1 MMDKNYGVEGETFQN
16 AYQKIVLKDRI
27 LNEKEK
33 EIRKNHLFEISKI
46 KDYNLITHYEYILK
60 LHYFNSNI
68 NVLNI
73 YRLVTHDYEKKF
85 EEIAYSLKSNILLSL
100 LDINEIKQTDN
111 SMINYF
117 IHNYNDMKNF
127 TYVIGNQKYPIG
139 FQKNS
144 NETFQIYVFKI
155 IPNKTLLL
163 NKKNVQDVLSS
174 AEIPNGYDSIAIEE
188 KLYYENVEIKGNEQ
202 EKVCYKEN
210 KNDVDRSGCNKREGD
225 NNINNNNNNN
235 IYNNNYYNNSGLKNN
250 YSYIYKVRNSEQI
263 LPLYLIEFEFKCLR
277 VDISI
282 PVCEYCYSTKAITY
296 CYNDKVH
303 LCDICDI
310 KHHEKNKILKNHKRI
325 HISESPYQFGKCPY
339 HINELIESVCMKCFC
354 TLCPSCI
361 LIGTHSKCF
370 DQDDDNNNHPIM
382 NIKDA
387 FILSNQR
394 KSLSDISLQ
403 NRKTRILQL
412 LKKKHKLLSE
422 IYSNYSSLQKRIDM
436 LYQYIINEI
445 KFLKKKKIN
454 FLMSLKRAVLS
465 ELLIIEW
472 MEAFFFHT
480 KLSLN
485 ISNFIIYQKKH
496 QLLMNYLINNKNN
509 KHHHHHHLLKYI
521 PQWLMD
527 KISVHSNLYIF
538 QDHFNNILNINNSD
552 KNENN
557 KKYRSLNNITKNK
570 INGSHLIHQNSYTHT
585 KKLDSIYNINNMFDN
600 NNRNAFS
607 LYDQANVNDNQVL
620 NKICKMKSNHI
631 LFDNNNHDENIV
643 YSKLVDKTK
652 LVQNNNL
659 QDNKNN
665 YHTDVNR
672 NYNKNNTTHFMNN
685 TFYEDNYFMDE
696 LNKDNNNIISEEHG
710 VTSDYTSIINISQD
724 YNNSTTNILYNIFN
738 NNNNNNSNSCNCC
751 NSFDY
756 SMYCTQHDTNMK
768 TLKNTYIYKELWK
781 NLMNY
786 KYINVIHILKAQN
799 KKYSFQLISSFL
811 NISNYYK
818 SLEDFVKHIIKHEV
832 YTLLN
837 KNIECHTKMKIT
849 YLLDNITTL
858 LCINNLKLAF
868 IIDTHITTC
877 YSEIQQNEKQFLI
890 DVENIKQ
897 NDLVLYKTY
906 LQQKNN
912 YNQRFIDKDVKNEEH
927 VMDAQNEET
936 IHDDQKMEINIE
948 EKINQNEFIMQQTL
962 NSKKVSFT
970 ESENKEKQSVIEDT
984 KDNVHYDN
992 TIMDE
997 EQVKDINAVKKYDI
1011 SKSIDYNNIFNNDND
1026 ICIDKLISDKE
1037 KNELA
1042 TLKIIKDYVYI
1053 YLEKVINDIIN
1064 ISHKDLNDSIRFLFY
1079 TIHDEIDGI
1088 NKQIIYEKKFSIH
1101 TLTLCLDLFINSIL
1115 YPYIF
1120 YIHELNVQNK
1130 NMTENNI
1137 YQKVLIIFGQTLREI
1152 SIYIFQIY
1160 NLGMYDNNLK
1170 VFVNNI
1176 KNNNMLKKRITNE
1189 NMFFLDV
1196 AQKLFN
1202 WIIKNLES
1210 PRYYSPLKWYYGES
1224 IEKSYKNVVQEIINI
1239 DKSSSIKCVNEN
1251 VDYNILFSTTNFKDI
1266 LTLCYS
1272 INKEWKLN
1280 I

>member
-1 MMDKNYGVEGETFQN
+1 MDENYGVGGETFQS
-16 AYQKIVLKDRI
+16 AYQKVVLKDRI

-33 EIRKNHLFEISKI
+33 EISKNQLFEISKI

-68 NVLNI
+68 NILNI
-73 YRLVTHDYEKKF
+73 YRLVTYEYEKKF
-85 EEIAYSLKSNILLSL
+85 EELAYNLKSNILLSL
-100 LDINEIKQTDN
+100 LDINEIKQNDN
-111 SMINYF
+111 NMINYF
-117 IHNYNDMKNF
+117 INNYNDMKNY

-163 NKKNVQDVLSS
+163 NKKNVQDILSS
-174 AEIPNGYDSIAIEE
+174 GEIPNGYDSIAIEE
-188 KLYYENVEIKGNEQ
+188 KLYYEKVDYKETEQ
-202 EKVCYKEN
+202 ERKGFNEN
-210 KNDVDRSGCNKREGD
+210 KNNVDKKNCNKREMD
-225 NNINNNNNNN
+225 ANN
-235 IYNNNYYNNSGLKNN
+235 KNN

-403 NRKTRILQL
+403 NRKTRILEL

-436 LYQYIINEI
+436 LYQYIMNEI

-485 ISNFIIYQKKH
+485 ISDFIIYQKKH
-496 QLLMNYLINNKNN
+496 QLLMQYLINNKTN
-509 KHHHHHHLLKYI
+509 KHHHNLLKYI

-538 QDHFNNILNINNSD
+538 QDHFNNILNMNNSD
-552 KNENN
+552 KKHKENI
-557 KKYRSLNNITKNK
+557 SLNNIKKNI
-570 INGSHLIHQNSYTHT
+570 INGSRLIHQNNYTQN
-585 KKLDSIYNINNMFDN
+585 KLDSIYNINNMFDN
-600 NNRNAFS
+600 SNRNTFA
-607 LYDQANVNDNQVL
+607 LYDHTNVNDKDML
-620 NKICKMKSNHI
+620 NKINKTKTNNI
-631 LFDNNNHDENIV
+631 LFDHNNHNENIA

-652 LVQNNNL
+652 LDQNDNL

-665 YHTDVNR
+665 YHMEGEM
-672 NYNKNNTTHFMNN
+672 NYDKKNPSHFMTNE
-685 TFYEDNYFMDE
+685 FCEESYFLDQ
-696 LNKDNNNIISEEHG
+696 LNKDNNNNIISEERG
-710 VTSDYTSIINISQD
+710 LSNDYTSIINISQN
-724 YNNSTTNILYNIFN
+724 YNNSTTNILYKIFNNKSNSN
-738 NNNNNNSNSCNCC
+738 NNNNNNSSSSSNP
-751 NSFDY
+751 FDY
-756 SMYCTQHDTNMK
+756 SLYCIQPGTNMN
-768 TLKNTYIYKELWK
+768 TLKNTYIYKELWR

-799 KKYSFQLISSFL
+799 KKYSFELISSLL

-837 KNIECHTKMKIT
+837 KNIECDTKMKIT

-858 LCINNLKLAF
+858 LCMSNLKLAV
-868 IIDTHITTC
+868 IIDTHINMC
-877 YSEIQQNEKQFLI
+877 YSEIEQNQKQFLI

-897 NDLVLYKTY
+897 NDFILYKTY

-912 YNQRFIDKDVKNEEH
+912 YNQQFIDKNVKNQNDFIK
-927 VMDAQNEET
+927 VQNEET
-936 IHDDQKMEINIE
+936 IHDDKNIDINIE
-948 EKINQNEFIMQQTL
+948 EQINDNELIMTQTL
-962 NSKKVSFT
+962 NSKKDSFT
-970 ESENKEKQSVIEDT
+970 ELQNKENQFVKENT
-984 KDNVHYDN
+984 KDNQPYDN
-992 TIMDE
+992 TIME
-997 EQVKDINAVKKYDI
+997 EEEDNDMNSFKKNDIY
-1011 SKSIDYNNIFNNDND
+1011 KSIDYNNIFNNNKDN
-1026 ICIDKLISDKE
+1026 CIDILISDKE

-1042 TLKIIKDYVYI
+1042 QLKIIKDYVYI

-1088 NKQIIYEKKFSIH
+1088 NKQINYEKKFSIH

-1120 YIHELNVQNK
+1120 YIHELNIQNK
-1130 NMTENNI
+1130 NMTQNNI

-1170 VFVNNI
+1170 VFINNI

-1202 WIIKNLES
+1202 WIIKNIES
-1210 PRYYSPLKWYYGES
+1210 PRYYYPLKWNYCES
-1224 IEKSYKNVVQEIINI
+1224 IEKSYKNLVEEIINI
-1239 DKSSSIKCVNEN
+1239 DKSSAIKCVNDN
-1251 VDYNILFSTTNFKDI
+1251 VDYNILFSTNNFKDI

-1272 INKEWKLN
+1272 IIKE
-1280 I
+1280 

>member
-1 MMDKNYGVEGETFQN
+1 MMDKNYGVEGETFQS

-27 LNEKEK
+27 LNENEK
-33 EIRKNHLFEISKI
+33 EISKNHLFEISKI

-85 EEIAYSLKSNILLSL
+85 EEIAYRLKSNILLSL

-117 IHNYNDMKNF
+117 INNYNDMKNF
-127 TYVIGNQKYPIG
+127 TYVIGNQKYPLG

-144 NETFQIYVFKI
+144 NEIFQIYVFKI

-174 AEIPNGYDSIAIEE
+174 AEIPNGYDSIAIDE
-188 KLYYENVEIKGNEQ
+188 KLYYEKVENKTNEQ
-202 EKVCYKEN
+202 ENVDYNEN
-210 KNDVDRSGCNKREGD
+210 KNDVDKQNCNKTEG
-225 NNINNNNNNN
+225 NNNYNNN
-235 IYNNNYYNNSGLKNN
+235 NNNYYNNVLKNN

-310 KHHEKNKILKNHKRI
+310 KHHEKNKILKKHKRI

-361 LIGTHSKCF
+361 LIGTHSKCL

-394 KSLSDISLQ
+394 KSLSDISLE

-496 QLLMNYLINNKNN
+496 QLLIHYLINNKTN
-509 KHHHHHHLLKYI
+509 KHHHHLLKYI

-527 KISVHSNLYIF
+527 KIFVHSNLYIF
-538 QDHFNNILNINNSD
+538 QDHFNNILNINNLD
-552 KNENN
+552 KDEND
-557 KKYRSLNNITKNK
+557 KKYISLNNITKNK
-570 INGSHLIHQNSYTHT
+570 INGCHLIHQNTYTHT
-585 KKLDSIYNINNMFDN
+585 KKKLDSIYNINNMFDN
-600 NNRNAFS
+600 SNRNAFS
-607 LYDQANVNDNQVL
+607 LYDQTNVNDKEVL

-631 LFDNNNHDENIV
+631 LFDNNNHVENIA

-652 LVQNNNL
+652 HVQNDNL

-665 YHTDVNR
+665 YHIEGNMI
-672 NYNKNNTTHFMNN
+672 YNKNHTGNFVNS
-685 TFYEDNYFMDE
+685 TFCEDNYLIDK
-696 LNKDNNNIISEEHG
+696 LDKDNNNIISEEQI
-710 VTSDYTSIINISQD
+710 VPNDYTSIINISQD
-724 YNNSTTNILYNIFN
+724 YNNSSTNILYNIFN
-738 NNNNNNSNSCNCC
+738 NNNNNNNNNSC

-756 SMYCTQHDTNMK
+756 SMYSTQQDSNMK

-811 NISNYYK
+811 NICNYYK

-868 IIDTHITTC
+868 IIDTHITMC

-897 NDLVLYKTY
+897 NDFILYKTY

-912 YNQRFIDKDVKNEEH
+912 YNQRFIDKNVKNEKH
-927 VMDAQNEET
+927 VIDAQIEET
-936 IHDDQKMEINIE
+936 IHDDKKMEINME
-948 EKINQNEFIMQQTL
+948 EEINQNELIMGQTH

-970 ESENKEKQSVIEDT
+970 ESQNKEKQCVIEDT
-984 KDNVHYDN
+984 KDNVQYDS

-997 EQVKDINAVKKYDI
+997 KQDNDINAVKKYDI
-1011 SKSIDYNNIFNNDND
+1011 NKSIDYNNIFNNDND
-1026 ICIDKLISDKE
+1026 ICIDDFISEKE

-1053 YLEKVINDIIN
+1053 YLEKIINDIIN

-1130 NMTENNI
+1130 KMTENNI
-1137 YQKVLIIFGQTLREI
+1137 YQKVLITFGQTLREI

-1196 AQKLFN
+1196 AQKLFS
-1202 WIIKNLES
+1202 WIIKNIES
-1210 PRYYSPLKWYYGES
+1210 PRYYSPLKWNYCES
-1224 IEKSYKNVVQEIINI
+1224 IEKSYKNVVEEIINI

-1272 INKEWKLN
+1272 INKE
-1280 I
+1280 

>member
-1 MMDKNYGVEGETFQN
+1 MMDKNYGVEGETFQS

-33 EIRKNHLFEISKI
+33 EISKNHLFEISKI

-111 SMINYF
+111 SMIDYF
-117 IHNYNDMKNF
+117 INNYNDMKNF
-127 TYVIGNQKYPIG
+127 TYVIGNQKYPMG

-163 NKKNVQDVLSS
+163 NKKNIHDVLSS
-174 AEIPNGYDSIAIEE
+174 AELPNGYDSIAIEE
-188 KLYYENVEIKGNEQ
+188 KLYYEKVDIKTNEQ
-202 EKVCYKEN
+202 EKVGYNEN
-210 KNDVDRSGCNKREGD
+210 KNDVAKQNCNKIEEG
-225 NNINNNNNNN
+225 NNNYN
-235 IYNNNYYNNSGLKNN
+235 NNNYYYYNNNGLRNN

-339 HINELIESVCMKCFC
+339 HINELIESACMKCFC

-485 ISNFIIYQKKH
+485 ISDFIIYQKKH
-496 QLLMNYLINNKNN
+496 QLLMHYLINNKTN
-509 KHHHHHHLLKYI
+509 KNHHHHDLLKYI

-527 KISVHSNLYIF
+527 KICVHSNLYIF
-538 QDHFNNILNINNSD
+538 QDNFNNILNINNSD
-552 KNENN
+552 KNENH
-557 KKYRSLNNITKNK
+557 KKDISLNNITKNI
-570 INGSHLIHQNSYTHT
+570 INGCHLIHQNSYTNK
-585 KKLDSIYNINNMFDN
+585 KKLESIYNIKNMFDN
-600 NNRNAFS
+600 SNRNTFS
-607 LYDQANVNDNQVL
+607 LYDQTNVNDKKML
-620 NKICKMKSNHI
+620 NKIYKTKSNHI
-631 LFDNNNHDENIV
+631 LFDNNKHDETIA

-652 LVQNNNL
+652 NIQNDNL
-659 QDNKNN
+659 QDNKHN
-665 YHTDVNR
+665 YHIEGNM
-672 NYNKNNTTHFMNN
+672 NYDKNNTTHFMNN
-685 TFYEDNYFMDE
+685 TFCEYNYFIDE
-696 LNKDNNNIISEEHG
+696 LNIDNNNNNNNNKIISEEQRL
-710 VTSDYTSIINISQD
+710 SNDYISIINVSQD
-724 YNNSTTNILYNIFN
+724 YNDSTTNILFNIFN
-738 NNNNNNSNSCNCC
+738 NNNNSSCC
-751 NSFDY
+751 NRFDY
-756 SMYCTQHDTNMK
+756 SMYNTQQDINTK
-768 TLKNTYIYKELWK
+768 ILKNTYIYKELWK

-837 KNIECHTKMKIT
+837 KNIECHTKMKVT

-868 IIDTHITTC
+868 IIDTHITMC
-877 YSEIQQNEKQFLI
+877 YSKIQQDEKQFHI

-897 NDLVLYKTY
+897 NDFILYKTY

-912 YNQRFIDKDVKNEEH
+912 YNQRFIDKNIKNEKH
-927 VMDAQNEET
+927 IIDAQNDET
-936 IHDDQKMEINIE
+936 IHDDKKMEINME
-948 EKINQNEFIMQQTL
+948 EEINKNELIMTQIS

-970 ESENKEKQSVIEDT
+970 ESQTKEKECVKEDT
-984 KDNVHYDN
+984 KDNVQYDN
-992 TIMDE
+992 TIMDQ
-997 EQVKDINAVKKYDI
+997 EQDYNMNGVKRYDI
-1011 SKSIDYNNIFNNDND
+1011 YKSIDYNNIFNNKKD
-1026 ICIDKLISDKE
+1026 ICIDDFISDKE
-1037 KNELA
+1037 KTELA

-1130 NMTENNI
+1130 NMTDNNI
-1137 YQKVLIIFGQTLREI
+1137 YQKVIIIFGQTLREI

-1202 WIIKNLES
+1202 WIIKNIES
-1210 PRYYSPLKWYYGES
+1210 PRYYSPLKWNYCES
-1224 IEKSYKNVVQEIINI
+1224 IEKSYKNVVEEIINI
-1239 DKSSSIKCVNEN
+1239 DKSSSIKCANEN

-1272 INKEWKLN
+1272 INKQ
-1280 I
+1280 